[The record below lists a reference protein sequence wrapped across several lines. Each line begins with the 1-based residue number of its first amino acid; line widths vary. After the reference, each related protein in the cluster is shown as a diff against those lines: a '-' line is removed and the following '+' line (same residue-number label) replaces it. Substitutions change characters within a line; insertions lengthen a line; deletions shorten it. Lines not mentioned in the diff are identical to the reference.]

1 MRRRE
6 VILALGGAAASAL
19 AGRAC
24 AEGTNEAAPDRVR
37 RVGVLIFGDAS
48 DPISQERLNALR
60 DGLAQLNWV
69 EGRNL
74 RIEGRYAAAD
84 MRRLRSY
91 AAELVSLDPDVIVT
105 SAPPA
110 TRAVLAQTKTIPVV
124 FVEVTN
130 EAGYGLAGN
139 LARSEDNATGITNL
153 YLAIGT
159 RWLELLREAAPGI
172 ARVGLLYNPDFDR
185 QSYIA
190 GIEATAAAYRIKPIR
205 MPVRDA
211 KDIARAINAFAVDAN
226 GSLLVVPP
234 TPAFAEMT
242 LIFRLATKH
251 RLPAVY
257 PSRSLAAEGGL
268 MSYGAISADLF
279 RDAAAYVDR
288 ILRGAKTSELPVQFL
303 TKFDLVINL
312 KAAKAIGLEMPRT
325 LLDRAAEVIE

>member
-1 MRRRE
+1 MRRRQF
-6 VILALGGAAASAL
+6 VLALGGAAASAF
-19 AGRAC
+19 AGRAG
-24 AEGTNEAAPDRVR
+24 AEEGTPDRVR
-37 RVGVLIFGDAS
+37 RVGVLIFGDEN

-60 DGLAQLNWV
+60 DGLARLNWV

-91 AAELVSLDPDVIVT
+91 AAQLVGLDPDVIVT
-105 SAPPA
+105 SAAPA

-153 YLAIGT
+153 YLAIGP
-159 RWLELLREAAPGI
+159 RWLGLLKEAAPGI
-172 ARVGLLYNPDFDR
+172 ARVGLLFNPDFDR
-185 QSYIA
+185 PSYIA
-190 GIEATAAAYRIKPIR
+190 GIETAAAAYHIKPIR

-211 KDIARAINAFAVDAN
+211 KEIARAIGAFAAEAN
-226 GSLLVVPP
+226 GGLLVVPP

-242 LIFRLATKH
+242 LVFRLATKH

-268 MSYGAISADLF
+268 MSYGAISSDLF
-279 RDAAAYVDR
+279 RDAATYVDR

-312 KAAKAIGLEMPRT
+312 KAARAIGLEMPRT